1 VETSFFSRW
10 FNDQD
15 DIIQNRVH
23 WLVKRG
29 LIHLQIFYVNENK
42 VGIYYFSGQLE
53 FISGGWSMNDE
64 AAAHYSAIIDQLT
77 LGMHWLNQTFGK
89 CGVTRIGWQIDPF
102 GHSREQASIFS
113 QMGFDGM
120 FLGRID
126 FQDKLMRERTRTLE
140 FIWKSSPSLGKK
152 ADLFTGVLPNVYW
165 PPKGFCYDV
174 NCFDEEIT
182 ANNAHRKAI
191 EFIRIAKAQAL
202 QYATNHTIITMGMDF
217 YYRSASR
224 WYTNLDRL
232 MNAINAIQS
241 EYKVNIIY
249 SSPSCYLKSLNE
261 ADKTWPVKLDDFFP
275 YADAWNAY
283 WTGLQID
290 ILFHFRIYS
299 HKKLMVY

>member
-1 VETSFFSRW
+1 
-10 FNDQD
+10 
-15 DIIQNRVH
+15 
-23 WLVKRG
+23 
-29 LIHLQIFYVNENK
+29 
-42 VGIYYFSGQLE
+42 
-53 FISGGWSMNDE
+53 MNDE

-77 LGMHWLNQTFGK
+77 HGMRWLNQTFGK

-126 FQDKLMRERTRTLE
+126 FQDKLLRERTRTME
-140 FIWKSSPSLGKK
+140 FVWKSSPSLGKK

-165 PPKGFCYDV
+165 PPKGFCYDI

-182 ANNAHRKAI
+182 ADNAHRKAV

-202 QYATNHTIITMGMDF
+202 HYATNHTIITMGMDF

-224 WYTNLDRL
+224 WYKNLDRL

-241 EYKVNIIY
+241 QYKVNIIY

-283 WTGLQID
+283 WTGLKIY
-290 ILFHFRIYS
+290 ILFYFRIYS
-299 HKKLMVY
+299 HKKVMCITA